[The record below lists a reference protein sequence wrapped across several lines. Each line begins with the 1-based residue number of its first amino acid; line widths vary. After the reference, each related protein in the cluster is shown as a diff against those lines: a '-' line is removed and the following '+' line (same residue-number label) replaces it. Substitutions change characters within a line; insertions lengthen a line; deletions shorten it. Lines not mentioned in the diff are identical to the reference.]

1 MRESRGVT
9 SPFLY
14 YAGDRLTHAELMS
27 ARLDGDVVEVG
38 EAYMPADAVE
48 TAEIRA
54 GSLRDLG
61 GENLAF
67 THESAAWVYGALD
80 DPPKRHSL
88 QRYAPTRPHHILDA
102 RIRYRDVRLPTAD
115 GRAMAGVVVSTPVR
129 TVVDLLR
136 DRVFRDGASPA
147 TVEALLRDDATL
159 AAAALRWSAHAAPLP
174 YKRAAVA
181 FLREWELKTM

>member
-1 MRESRGVT
+1 MI

-14 YAGDRLTHAELMS
+14 YAGDRLSHAELMS
-27 ARLDGDVVEVG
+27 ARLDGDVVEIG

-54 GSLRDLG
+54 GSLRDLA

-80 DPPKRHSL
+80 DPPKRHSI

-102 RIRYRDVRLPTAD
+102 RVRYRDVRLPAAD
-115 GRAMAGVVVSTPVR
+115 ARAVAGVIVSTPVR
-129 TVVDLLR
+129 TVIDLLR
-136 DRVFRDGASPA
+136 DRVIRDGASTA
-147 TVEALLRDDATL
+147 TVEALLRGDTTL
-159 AAAALRWSAHAAPLP
+159 AAAAIEWSLHSAPLP
-174 YKRAAVA
+174 HKRAAVA
-181 FLREWELKTM
+181 FLRERELRKR